1 MTHVIATVWF
11 WTFMVI
17 TSVLLFPIAALIRL
31 LSFPFDRQLVMLH
44 RFTSFW
50 GSLYTWCNPLWSVTI
65 EGTEH
70 LSRSIPH
77 VIVANHQSFAD
88 ILVLFR
94 LRFHYKWVSKA
105 ENFRVPLI
113 GWNMTLNRYI
123 RLDRGSVRGNLQM
136 MRKCEEALQGGS
148 SVMIFPEGT
157 RSPDGEL
164 RPFKDGA
171 FDLALRTHSPILPIA
186 IDGTAEAL
194 PKRGILLQGKRR
206 IRVHILPA
214 LVPTVV
220 EHMSAKELN
229 RATWQRIYDALA
241 SLRRGRE
248 GRGSSGE
255 VHQTA

>member
-1 MTHVIATVWF
+1 MTDVIATVWF

-17 TSVLLFPIAALIRL
+17 TSALLFPVAALIRL
-31 LSFPFDRQLVMLH
+31 VSFPFDRRLVMLH

-50 GSLYTWCNPLWSVTI
+50 GSLYTWCNPLWSVSI
-65 EGTEH
+65 EGTEN
-70 LSRSIPH
+70 LSRAVAY

-94 LRFHYKWVSKA
+94 LRLHYKWVSKA

-136 MRKCEEALQGGS
+136 LQKCEQTLQEGS

-157 RSPDGEL
+157 RSPDGMM

-171 FDLALRTHSPILPIA
+171 FDLALKTHSPILPIV
-186 IDGTAEAL
+186 IDGTARAL
-194 PKRGILLQGKRR
+194 PKRGILLRGKCR
-206 IRVHILPA
+206 IRIRILPPLTPSA
-214 LVPTVV
+214 LAQ
-220 EHMSAKELN
+220 MSAAEAN
-229 RATWQRIYDALA
+229 RATWEHIHA
-241 SLRRGRE
+241 SLSTLRNGGGNRDNPG
-248 GRGSSGE
+248 
-255 VHQTA
+255 